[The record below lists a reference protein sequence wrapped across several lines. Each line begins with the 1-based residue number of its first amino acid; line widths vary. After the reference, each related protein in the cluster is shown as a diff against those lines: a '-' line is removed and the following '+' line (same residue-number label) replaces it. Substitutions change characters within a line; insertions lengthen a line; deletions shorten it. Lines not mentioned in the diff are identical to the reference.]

1 MFKLLK
7 LSFFALL
14 VISSGSV
21 EAKKKQAPLTPMEL
35 QAIQSKEFESTK
47 EDAFSAVM
55 TVFQDLGYQVESAD
69 LATGFITAS
78 SPTQNKTGF
87 FEAWAGMQS
96 SGNTKATAFVQKMP
110 SKLVKIRLNFL
121 NTRVTSSAYG
131 RSGQEDKPI
140 LAAAPY
146 IAAWEKIDEA
156 LFVSSAL
163 SEQPEKEVASS
174 PEVPAAAAPN
184 P

>member
-1 MFKLLK
+1 MFRFLK
-7 LSFFALL
+7 LGFLALL
-14 VISSGSV
+14 AISSVSV
-21 EAKKKQAPLTPMEL
+21 EAKKKQPPLTPMEL
-35 QAIQSKEFESTK
+35 QAIQSKEFETTK
-47 EDAFSAVM
+47 EEAFSAVM
-55 TVFQDLGYQVESAD
+55 TVFQDLGYQIESAD
-69 LATGFITAS
+69 LATGFITAN

-96 SGNTKATAFVQKMP
+96 SGNTKATAYVQNMP

-121 NTRVTSSAYG
+121 NTRITSSAYG

-146 IAAWEKIDEA
+146 VAAWEKIDEA

-163 SEQPEKEVASS
+163 NDKPTKENESTT
-174 PEVPAAAAPN
+174 EAAPT
-184 P
+184 PPQ

>member
-1 MFKLLK
+1 MLKLLK
-7 LSFFALL
+7 PCFFALL

-21 EAKKKQAPLTPMEL
+21 EAKKRQVPLTPMEL

-55 TVFQDLGYQVESAD
+55 TVFQDLGYQIESAD
-69 LATGFITAS
+69 LATGFITSS

-87 FEAWAGMQS
+87 LEAWSGMQS
-96 SGNTKATAFVQKMP
+96 SGNTKATAFVQRMP
-110 SKLVKIRLNFL
+110 SKLIKIRLNFL

-140 LAAAPY
+140 LTAAPY
-146 IAAWEKIDEA
+146 MAAWEKIDEA

-163 SEQPEKEVASS
+163 SEQPVKEFVSS
-174 PEVPAAAAPN
+174 PEVPPVAAPN